1 MKNLENDHYVIFF
14 LSLSPNFALREGPNY
29 RATCYVAFKNSD
41 RKFIFWLEELRKEPM
56 LDRQFGARECKGE
69 KVPERDRLVLHMNSG
84 KAQPEPS
91 IMHSLERHN

>member
-1 MKNLENDHYVIFF
+1 
-14 LSLSPNFALREGPNY
+14 
-29 RATCYVAFKNSD
+29 
-41 RKFIFWLEELRKEPM
+41 M